1 MQHVV
6 MSAAVQDLLFHEA
19 IDPWPRAASLCVE
32 ASPVASHYLE
42 DLATLLPRKL
52 ENTEARLVSTALM
65 SRFAL
70 FEVQDV

>member
-32 ASPVASHYLE
+32 ASPVASHYL
-42 DLATLLPRKL
+42 ATLLPRKL